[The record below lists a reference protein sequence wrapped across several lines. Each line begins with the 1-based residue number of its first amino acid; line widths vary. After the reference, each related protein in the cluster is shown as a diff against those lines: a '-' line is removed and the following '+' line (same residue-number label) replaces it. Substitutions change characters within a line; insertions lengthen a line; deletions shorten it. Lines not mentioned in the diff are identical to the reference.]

1 MFYAYINKL
10 CTSGF
15 QNPEFKNDLMKNI
28 LLIIIASL
36 NLVFSYSQEKKIKGV
51 IIDNSNTPIM
61 YANIGVLNKPLG
73 TVSNEKGKFSLNIYK
88 NYIQDT
94 LKVSCLGY
102 KSKEL
107 LIKDLLND
115 KSNGIKISLDNYTEK
130 LKEIIIT
137 SRKLKTY
144 TKGKKRINSKNKVY
158 FAIPSIKDLNLG
170 SEIGRKFSLG
180 KKKPSILENFKFYL
194 VENNFKH
201 LKFRLN
207 IYSIKNKRPEKKLNG
222 SNILVNVDN
231 SFKGWVNV
239 NLIKY
244 GLKVKQDIIITIEW
258 INTLL

>member
-1 MFYAYINKL
+1 LLRTSYVILTKYAYTPLLLGSIRMFYAYINKL

-107 LIKDLLND
+107 LIKTSKLN
-115 KSNGIKISLDNYTEK
+115 SNG
-130 LKEIIIT
+130 
-137 SRKLKTY
+137 
-144 TKGKKRINSKNKVY
+144 
-158 FAIPSIKDLNLG
+158 FA
-170 SEIGRKFSLG
+170 
-180 KKKPSILENFKFYL
+180 
-194 VENNFKH
+194 
-201 LKFRLN
+201 
-207 IYSIKNKRPEKKLNG
+207 
-222 SNILVNVDN
+222 
-231 SFKGWVNV
+231 
-239 NLIKY
+239 
-244 GLKVKQDIIITIEW
+244 
-258 INTLL
+258 